1 MQTVEPTEIVSAIH
15 SAAEGVFSTMLDL
28 PLESGPAR
36 QEPAGPATFD
46 GVIALVGIGGDWT
59 GTGRISFSARFA
71 CKLASALLQSPFESV
86 DEDVLD
92 AVAEVANMIIG
103 NAKTVL
109 EERLGLLALST
120 PTVIFGRNYK
130 TRSASVLEWTVI
142 PFRSGEED
150 MEVRFYLLSSKQHP
164 HAALRP

>member
-1 MQTVEPTEIVSAIH
+1 
-15 SAAEGVFSTMLDL
+15 
-28 PLESGPAR
+28 
-36 QEPAGPATFD
+36 
-46 GVIALVGIGGDWT
+46 
-59 GTGRISFSARFA
+59 
-71 CKLASALLQSPFESV
+71 
-86 DEDVLD
+86 
-92 AVAEVANMIIG
+92 
-103 NAKTVL
+103 VL